1 MALNFEQQNPD
12 DIEKKLREGRRNP
25 DKLSQNL
32 RAWFEQP
39 EVEGSAKIRYE
50 IQDEW
55 QTQTGVERCFRE
67 LKKSKDTEH
76 SPMELSFN
84 PKKADERKRLAKQAM
99 HDVRN
104 NFRLMD
110 LENSYDALFEVLWY
124 TQLPCFDVE
133 GVTSDK
139 KDDFGLLKACVWKG
153 TKIPCSLI
161 FKTSPTDQ
169 GMCCTFNMEAAESM
183 FEEGPYLDMIRKMQ
197 EKDKQL
203 SFSSD
208 KELPQSWARNKEPKS
223 QAGKSKGLTLILDAH
238 SDTVSSSS
246 ITEDVDGFFAIV
258 GSPNEFPLT
267 TIQSI
272 LVRPG
277 HNNLVAMQARHV
289 LPDADIRAVASKE
302 DRNCIFA
309 DEVKLDLHTKY
320 TQRNCILERS
330 MRYVMN
336 SSDPCTP
343 WYFPRTKKSLRI
355 CDSFE
360 AFEFRTKMQDV
371 PQDVVKDCLPDC
383 EATDYSVSTSAAP
396 FRRCDHKSLGLST
409 LCTFEGAINPPIWG
423 QSVIDQYI
431 DELGEVPQ
439 YVSKNYST
447 NIRNFTK
454 PGETSDVFT
463 IMNRKQ
469 KTYDAYEKDIGMV
482 SFFFETTTAYEFYRV
497 PKMTWSDFI
506 SQLGGMLGLCMGLS
520 LVSIFEFVYWFTW
533 NAAKIYLK

>member
-1 MALNFEQQNPD
+1 MKDLLL
-12 DIEKKLREGRRNP
+12 EKQGNQDR
-25 DKLSQNL
+25 LSQNVL
-32 RAWFEQP
+32 ARFEVI
-39 EVEGSAKIRYE
+39 ENSVRIRYD
-50 IQDEW
+50 IPTDW
-55 QTQTGVERCFRE
+55 KTITAVERCFRE
-67 LKKSKDTEH
+67 LKKATDTDH

-84 PKKADERKRLAKQAM
+84 PNKVIEKERMASQAEV
-99 HDVRN
+99 DVKN
-104 NFRLMD
+104 NFRSMN

-124 TQLPCFDVE
+124 TQLPCFDVK
-133 GVTSDK
+133 GVTSDE

-153 TKIPCSLI
+153 RKLPCSLI

-183 FEEGPYLDMIRKMQ
+183 FKNGPYLEMIEKMQ
-197 EKDKQL
+197 EKDRQHSFDYDKKLPDWWL
-203 SFSSD
+203 SN
-208 KELPQSWARNKEPKS
+208 QEPKS
-223 QAGKSKGLTLILDAH
+223 QPGKSKGLTLILDAH

-272 LVRPG
+272 LIRPG
-277 HNNLVAMQARHV
+277 HNNLVAIQATHV
-289 LPDADIRAVASKE
+289 LPDTDIRTVASKE
-302 DRNCIFA
+302 ERNCIFS

-320 TQRNCILERS
+320 SQRNCILETS
-330 MRYVMN
+330 MRYAIN

-360 AFEFRTKMQDV
+360 AFEFRTKMQNV
-371 PQDVVKDCLPDC
+371 PQKELKDCLPDC

-396 FRRCDHKSLGLST
+396 FRRCDHKALGLST
-409 LCTFEGAINPPIWG
+409 LCTFKDSINPPIWG

-431 DELGEVPQ
+431 DEMGEVPR
-439 YVSKNYST
+439 YISDHYST

-533 NAAKIYLK
+533 NVAKIYLK